1 MLFQSQF
8 FRLCPPCWSANQYKW
23 KPVSS
28 SRYRRPLH
36 LENMSEIEYND
47 LVFDISTKI
56 NVNQLGRMVFM
67 CRGQISK
74 SRKKKFKNVLE
85 LFVELEE
92 QGNLGIDRL
101 ETLKQILEKLKNRG
115 MLRKVK
121 EFENKRKGAQLMLVI
136 FFSGFSEENLKSRK
150 CLFAQEVQFKAY
162 SFFTDCIRNDFWWR
176 GIM

>member
-1 MLFQSQF
+1 
-8 FRLCPPCWSANQYKW
+8 
-23 KPVSS
+23 
-28 SRYRRPLH
+28 
-36 LENMSEIEYND
+36 MSEIEYND

-56 NVNQLGRMVFM
+56 NVNQLEEMVFM

-85 LFVELEE
+85 LFKELEK
-92 QGNLGIDRL
+92 QGYLGIDRL
-101 ETLKQILEKLKNRG
+101 ETLKQILEQLKKRG
-115 MLRKVK
+115 MLKKVK

-136 FFSGFSEENLKSRK
+136 FFSGFSEENLKSQK